1 MKSIILEIQEAAI
14 SRSVDVSGLLR
25 KAKVA
30 AVKLGEDDA
39 VEWID
44 LELDGYDKKFDDLP
58 KYRQAHGILKV
69 RNPYRDLVPVH
80 FENAEIEELL
90 TRTPISD
97 GVGVIQSLLNK
108 NSPNSTLSFSMSNH
122 HRTMIANL
130 LNVDFEPVLLMTKSQ
145 LTTILERVV
154 SLVLNWSLA
163 LEKAGILGEGMSFS
177 MSEKEKSRPITQ
189 NIIANNIGHLG
200 DVTGGA
206 RATVIQTN
214 SSSLQLDNR
223 KLESF
228 IDQAEQATA
237 LLPPSVQQSFRSEL
251 EKLKSASTDT
261 EKGAALESA
270 KAVLEGTAG
279 NLAATGI
286 LGLIASIVG

>member
-14 SRSVDVSGLLR
+14 STNVDVSGLLR

-30 AVKLGEDDA
+30 AVKLGEVDA

-44 LELDGYDKKFDDLP
+44 LELDGYDHKFDDLP

-69 RNPYRDLVPVH
+69 KNPYQGLVQVH

-97 GVGVIQSLLNK
+97 GVGVIQSLLRK
-108 NSPNSTLSFSMSNH
+108 NSPDSTLSYSMSNR
-122 HRTMIANL
+122 HRTAITDL
-130 LNVDFEPVLLMTKSQ
+130 LNVDFEPILMMSKSQ

-177 MSEKEKSRPITQ
+177 MSDKEKSKNVTQ
-189 NIIANNIGHLG
+189 NFFAQNIGHVG
-200 DVTGGA
+200 DLSGSA
-206 RATVIQTN
+206 RATVSQ
-214 SSSLQLDNR
+214 SSKGDMAFDQRKIESLIN
-223 KLESF
+223 
-228 IDQAEQATA
+228 QASRALP
-237 LLPPSVQQSFRSEL
+237 LLPESVRDPVAESLKEL
-251 EKLKSASTDT
+251 SVATSTEEKSGILAR
-261 EKGAALESA
+261 A
-270 KAVLEGTAG
+270 KNVLEGASG
-279 NLAATGI
+279 NLAAEGI
-286 LGLIASIVG
+286 LRLISTILG